1 MNQPTSEA
9 ASRSKVYRVI
19 VGANLMDAAV
29 YSPFSLLHSDDDDD
43 ALSCGLY
50 HYILYNSQCYQT
62 SSLLFVKNMSF
73 GWSWRLEGNSGS
85 RAEYRYGVPIESADA
100 QTKLNQNSTMQTAK
114 LETMCVGVCVT
125 TCNVHVQRKQLIT
138 SPDTTHLHVTE
149 EI

>member
-1 MNQPTSEA
+1 MWLVPLYSIQFTMLSDIITSICEE
-9 ASRSKVYRVI
+9 
-19 VGANLMDAAV
+19 
-29 YSPFSLLHSDDDDD
+29 H
-43 ALSCGLY
+43 
-50 HYILYNSQCYQT
+50 
-62 SSLLFVKNMSF
+62 FV
-73 GWSWRLEGNSGS
+73 WLELEGNSGS

>member
-19 VGANLMDAAV
+19 VGANRMDAAV

-73 GWSWRLEGNSGS
+73 GWSWRLEVGGWNW
-85 RAEYRYGVPIESADA
+85 RYTGILGHGLNTGTES
-100 QTKLNQNSTMQTAK
+100 QSNRL
-114 LETMCVGVCVT
+114 
-125 TCNVHVQRKQLIT
+125 
-138 SPDTTHLHVTE
+138 THRRN
-149 EI
+149 